1 MATWLSWAQVL
12 KGEWISMNDKLGK
25 VLRTIA
31 IILMG
36 LTAAMNILGGAGTS
50 CAAFF
55 IEKYPSM
62 AELTDYRWLYQ
73 ALVITTVPLGI
84 AGVWAIV
91 ALLRGRRRAYRNT
104 LIILTIGTLLGAI
117 HMVASLQLR
126 GKAAPANMKLYIN
139 VLTLLVFVLFR
150 LPGIRDRVGFKSGD
164 GADKT
169 TAAGLSAI
177 VTGCVMLSTAT
188 WAGPSHT
195 YQGANWVH
203 LFQAPLD
210 ICGALLLAVGIGLLT
225 RVALDI
231 VRQAIARAGKSPA
244 EAEGAPF

>member
-1 MATWLSWAQVL
+1 
-12 KGEWISMNDKLGK
+12 MNDKLGK

-55 IEKYPSM
+55 TKKYPPM
-62 AELTDYRWLYQ
+62 WALYDYRWLYQ

-84 AGVWAIV
+84 AGVWATI
-91 ALLRGRRRAYRNT
+91 ALVRGRRRAYRNT
-104 LIILTIGTLLGAI
+104 LIILVIGTILGAI
-117 HMVASLQLR
+117 QMYASLALR
-126 GKAAPANMKLYIN
+126 GKAVPANVKLYIN
-139 VLTLLVFVLFR
+139 AITLLAFLLFR
-150 LPGIRDRVGFKSGD
+150 LPGIRDRVDFESGD

-169 TAAGLSAI
+169 TAGGLSAI
-177 VTGCVMLSTAT
+177 VAGCVLLSTAA

-195 YQGANWVH
+195 YQGTNWVH
-203 LFQAPLD
+203 LFQTPLD
-210 ICGALLLAVGIGLLT
+210 IGGALLLAGGIGLLA

-231 VRQAIARAGKSPA
+231 VRQEISRADKSPA